1 MGLKHYNETTALT
14 FKAGPPNSKLS
25 DTGEK
30 KKRQR
35 STDFQFISIS
45 LFN

>member
-30 KKRQR
+30 KKGKEALIF
-35 STDFQFISIS
+35 SS
-45 LFN
+45 